1 MRITSGAYRG
11 RILQVPDGSVVRP
24 TSDKVRQAIF
34 NMLLQYDL
42 PADAVVVDG
51 FAGSGALG
59 LEALSRGARFVTF
72 FDVLGASLAAVKTN
86 IQTLG
91 VGPVTRV
98 VKGDVTKAGKRIA
111 GVDPAHLVFL
121 DPPYRKGLVIPAL
134 RALIAGGWAAE
145 DGLIVVESELE
156 WECPVPVLDRRDYG
170 DTAVTFVL
178 ADHAE
183 LKQAQN

>member
-1 MRITSGAYRG
+1 
-11 RILQVPDGSVVRP
+11 
-24 TSDKVRQAIF
+24 
-34 NMLLQYDL
+34 
-42 PADAVVVDG
+42 
-51 FAGSGALG
+51 
-59 LEALSRGARFVTF
+59 
-72 FDVLGASLAAVKTN
+72 
-86 IQTLG
+86 
-91 VGPVTRV
+91 
-98 VKGDVTKAGKRIA
+98 
-111 GVDPAHLVFL
+111 
-121 DPPYRKGLVIPAL
+121 VIPAL